1 MQHDIPSTTSI
12 AILVFDGVEALDLAG
27 PYEVFT
33 TSSRV
38 WAREHPGAPPR
49 FQVRCVARDQSPV
62 QVRAGLRILP
72 DARLADVEHPD
83 VLIVPGGVVDA
94 ALRCPQTLAWVAEQG
109 RLSRVTASVCT
120 GAFVLAACG
129 LLSHERVTTHWE
141 DLADLQAQF
150 PALQVVDGVRWV
162 DNGHIV
168 TSAGISAGIDMCLH
182 LVERLAGGGIAG
194 RTARQMDY
202 PWTP

>member
-1 MQHDIPSTTSI
+1 MSATLRVQ
-12 AILVFDGVEALDLAG
+12 ILVFDQVEALDFAG

-38 WAREHPGAPPR
+38 WRRQHAQGPLPFE
-49 FQVRCVARDQSPV
+49 VRCVSPNGQPV
-62 QVRAGLRILP
+62 TARAGLRVIADHGLH
-72 DARLADVEHPD
+72 DAGPCDL
-83 VLIVPGGVVDA
+83 LIVPGGVVDA
-94 ALRCPQTLAWVAEQG
+94 LLDDDSLLAWVKHQAAG
-109 RLSRVTASVCT
+109 ARIVASVCT